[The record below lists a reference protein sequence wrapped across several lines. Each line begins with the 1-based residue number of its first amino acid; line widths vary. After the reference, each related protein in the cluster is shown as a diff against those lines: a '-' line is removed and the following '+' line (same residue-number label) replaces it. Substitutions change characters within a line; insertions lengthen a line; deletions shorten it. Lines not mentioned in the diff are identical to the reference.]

1 MECIVANVE
10 HMRFDIEVALDEQ
23 YGALPLP
30 FTGMDSMFFY
40 NIIFI
45 TVACVRLSLCNVI
58 SYLSRPFYSNL
69 LYIQTI
75 IYYINTAI
83 FLNGFPFSNNIYR
96 NFRVISNNLHLMF
109 T

>member
-10 HMRFDIEVALDEQ
+10 HMRFDIEIALDEQ

-40 NIIFI
+40 VIILM
-45 TVACVRLSLCNVI
+45 RSLALEVKYAQRNVI
-58 SYLSRPFYSNL
+58 
-69 LYIQTI
+69 
-75 IYYINTAI
+75 
-83 FLNGFPFSNNIYR
+83 
-96 NFRVISNNLHLMF
+96 F